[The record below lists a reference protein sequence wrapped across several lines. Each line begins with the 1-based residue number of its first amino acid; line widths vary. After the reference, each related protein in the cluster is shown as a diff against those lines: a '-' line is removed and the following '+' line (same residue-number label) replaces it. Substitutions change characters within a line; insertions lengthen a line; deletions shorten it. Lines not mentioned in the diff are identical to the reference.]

1 MIRFSAAALTA
12 FIVFLLS
19 ASSLNAQG
27 IGLTN
32 TDLDVAIEVT
42 ADNGIEWAQN
52 NKIFTANGNAVAT
65 RGTLKI
71 AADTLRAYYRPKPG
85 REGGTAIYRLDAV
98 GHVNI
103 TSPGEMAS
111 GENAV
116 YDIDNA
122 VMVLRGSKV
131 RYKTGNDEIIA
142 DRQLEYWETKQMAV
156 ARGNAYAL
164 REGRKIRA
172 DILAA
177 YFSRNK
183 KGSSKV
189 YRVEAFDNVH
199 IVTAAELVTSDRAVY
214 VLETGIVTLTGNV
227 KITRGRHQLDGCS
240 AEVNLKTGVS
250 KLRGCGPGRVRGL
263 IQPNN
268 VRNNKPN

>member
-1 MIRFSAAALTA
+1 MIRRSAAVLAA
-12 FIVFLLS
+12 FAVFLLPATS
-19 ASSLNAQG
+19 PNAQG
-27 IGLTN
+27 LGLTKN
-32 TDLDVAIEVT
+32 DFDVALEVT

-65 RGTLKI
+65 RGTLKV
-71 AADTLRAYYRPKPG
+71 ASDTLRAYYRPKPG
-85 REGGTAIYRLDAV
+85 RDGGTAIYRLDAV

-103 TSPGEMAS
+103 TTPGETAS

-156 ARGNAYAL
+156 ARGNAYAV

-183 KGSSKV
+183 KGSGKV
-189 YRVEAFDNVH
+189 HRVEAFDNVH
-199 IVTAAELVTSDRAVY
+199 IVTAAEIVTSDRAVY

-227 KITRGRHQLDGCS
+227 KITRGRNQLDGCS
-240 AEVNLKTGVS
+240 AVVNLKSGVS
-250 KLRGCGPGRVRGL
+250 KLRGCGSGRVKGL